1 MASND
6 IKKIAV
12 LTSGGDAPGMNCA
25 IRSIVRYAS
34 SIDISIV
41 GVGYGYQGLIE
52 KDFKPLGPRDVSNI
66 ISRGGTILKTAR
78 SKDFLDKAV
87 RERAYNNMVKENI
100 DALISI
106 GGDGSFKGL
115 ICLNDE
121 FDLPVI
127 GLPGTIDNDI
137 KGTQRT
143 LGFDTA
149 LNTAM
154 DAIDKI
160 KDTATSMDRI
170 FLIEVMGRDSGA
182 IAAYSA
188 LAGGAEDIIIPGAGI
203 EGDDIIGKIKEG
215 KKKGKRSWIVVVAE
229 GAGNVHDLA
238 KDFSKA
244 MLDTKITVIGHTQRG
259 GAPSAFDRFLGAL
272 MGKEA
277 VAALLKGER
286 SSAIGWVNDKVI
298 TYPLKE
304 AASNKMEDFRY
315 LHELVHILT

>member
-1 MASND
+1 MTEKT

-25 IRSIVRYAS
+25 IRSVVRFADFKN
-34 SIDISIV
+34 IGVI
-41 GVGYGYQGLIE
+41 GVGYGYKGLIE
-52 KDFKPLGPRDVSNI
+52 GDFRTLGPRDVSNI

-78 SKDFLDKAV
+78 SKDFLDRAN
-87 RERAYNNMVKENI
+87 REKAYNNLTKEKI
-100 DALISI
+100 DALVSI
-106 GGDGSFKGL
+106 GGDGSFNGL
-115 ICLNDE
+115 LCLNEE
-121 FDLPVI
+121 FNLPVVGI
-127 GLPGTIDNDI
+127 PGTIDNDI

-170 FLIEVMGRDSGA
+170 FLIEVMGKDSGS

-188 LAGGAEDIIIPGAGI
+188 LSGGAEDIIIPGAEI
-203 EGDDIIGKIKEG
+203 EEDDLIKKIVAGRE
-215 KKKGKRSWIVVVAE
+215 KGKRSWIIIVAE
-229 GAGNVHDLA
+229 GAGDIDDFA
-238 KDFSKA
+238 KKFSSVIS
-244 MLDTKITVIGHTQRG
+244 DIRITVIGHTQRG

-277 VAALLKGER
+277 IAALLRGES
-286 SSAIGWVNDKVI
+286 SSAIGWVNDQ
-298 TYPLKE
+298 TLSYPLKE
-304 AASNKMEDFRY
+304 AISRKSEDFTY
-315 LHELVHILT
+315 LHELIKILT

>member
-1 MASND
+1 MLASD

-25 IRSIVRYAS
+25 IRSVVRYANFK
-34 SIDISIV
+34 DISVV

-52 KDFKPLGPRDVSNI
+52 SDFRPLGPRDVSNI

-78 SKDFLDKAV
+78 SKDFLNKSI
-87 RERAYNNMVKENI
+87 REKAYNNLIKENV
-100 DALISI
+100 DALVSI
-106 GGDGSFKGL
+106 GGNGSFKGL
-115 ICLNDE
+115 ICLNEE
-121 FDLPVI
+121 FALPVI
-127 GLPGTIDNDI
+127 GVPGTIDNDI

-182 IAAYSA
+182 IAVYSA
-188 LAGGAEDIIIPGAGI
+188 LAGGAEDIIIPGADM
-203 EGDDIIGKIKEG
+203 EDDDLAEKIKEG
-215 KKKGKRSWIVVVAE
+215 KNKGKRSWIVIIAE
-229 GAGNVHDLA
+229 GAGSASEL
-238 KDFSKA
+238 SKK
-244 MLDTKITVIGHTQRG
+244 LSHIVSDIRITVIGHTQRG

-277 VAALLKGER
+277 VVALLRGES
-286 SSAIGWVNDKVI
+286 SSAVGWVNDKVV

-304 AASNKMEDFRY
+304 AASNKSEDFGY